1 MVLIP
6 AGKKEIM
13 EIVLTTKDLE
23 DVQYI
28 NSMLAPTDYPPG
40 VGFTHPGVAGV
51 IDYRWSALGR
61 AEIDDLPEGH
71 LSVVLAVVAFTKLA
85 QLEKDEFVEYVT
97 YVKNGRS
104 VNVLKPLD
112 LPSPCPL
119 DKDQLKD
126 RLSFFINRFTTPT
139 RVSEQVE
146 VVLHEEDLR
155 QVTFISGVG
164 FTSKTHI
171 AEECTGFSIPLPGG
185 GSKLYEIPEFLQG
198 LVYRLGAEQKTLAAA
213 ALVEE
218 KLSDFYDGAVV
229 KNVSIDAPEMGLED
243 VSLLSM
249 WYFIGVT
256 RPVTV
261 GQLRVFLRRFIG
273 LYTNLPL
280 PAGGGA
286 PRLHSGK
293 GRLVLRDEDLERV
306 KFQALDI
313 PRPFSTGGTRVR
325 ANLGFTLNGKRYS
338 PKDGAARREIFWGPY
353 EDRLP
358 AILALIADLAEERN
372 IPGEIDLDF
381 KAFEVYAGLVSKVM
395 DEVKGKNRDLLR
407 KKLATYWNII
417 DEKDRPTNW
426 VVLTDKD
433 LDSVTFRN
441 FGMPRPLYGFGI
453 HSQEDLGFT
462 IGSRQYIIKN
472 EEAIDEVFYEPMED
486 RFDALL
492 VLAHEKA
499 KADGLQYPI
508 GVVVASRSEVV
519 SSELLDQVNTFLR
532 DNNQEGVERY
542 LHNIWEVVDVEA

>member
-1 MVLIP
+1 
-6 AGKKEIM
+6 M
-13 EIVLTTKDLE
+13 EIILTAKDLE
-23 DVQYI
+23 EVQYI
-28 NSMLAPTDYPPG
+28 NSTLDPTDYPPG
-40 VGFTHPGVAGV
+40 VGFTHLGVTGV

-61 AEIDDLPEGH
+61 AELHELPEEH

-85 QLEKDEFVEYVT
+85 QLEEDEVIEYMT

-104 VNVLKPLD
+104 VDVLKPLD

-119 DKDQLKD
+119 DRDQLKD
-126 RLSFFINRFTTPT
+126 RLGSFINRFTTPT
-139 RVSEQVE
+139 HMCEQVE

-155 QVTFISGVG
+155 RVTFISGMR
-164 FTSKTHI
+164 FNNSTHPSD
-171 AEECTGFSIPLPGG
+171 ECTGFSIKSPGG
-185 GSKLYEIPEFLQG
+185 GSKIYEIPEFLQD
-198 LVYRLGAEQKTLAAA
+198 LVHRLGAEQKTLAAA

-229 KNVSIDAPEMGLED
+229 KNISIDAPEMGFGD

-261 GQLRVFLRRFIG
+261 GQLRVFLRRFVG
-273 LYTNLPL
+273 LYTNLSL

-286 PRLHSGK
+286 PQPNSGK

-306 KFQALDI
+306 KFHALDI

-325 ANLGFTLNGKRYS
+325 ANLGFTLNGREYS
-338 PKDGAARREIFWGPY
+338 PKDGKARREIFWGPY

-381 KAFEVYAGLVSKVM
+381 KAFEVYAGLVSRVM
-395 DEVKGKNRDLLR
+395 DKVKGRNRDSLR
-407 KKLATYWNII
+407 KQLAIHWDIT

-441 FGMPRPLYGFGI
+441 FGMPRPFYGFGT
-453 HSQEDLGFT
+453 HSREDLGFT
-462 IGSRQYIIKN
+462 IGSRQYIIKD
-472 EEAIDEVFYEPMED
+472 EEAADSVFYEPMED

-499 KADGLQYPI
+499 KADGLQHPI
-508 GVVVASRSEVV
+508 NVVVASKSEVI
-519 SSELLDQVNTFLR
+519 SSELLDQVNAFLR

-542 LHNIWEVVDVEA
+542 LRETWEVVNIEA

>member
-1 MVLIP
+1 
-6 AGKKEIM
+6 M
-13 EIVLTTKDLE
+13 EIILTTKDLE
-23 DVQYI
+23 EVQYI
-28 NSMLAPTDYPPG
+28 NSQLKPTDYPPG
-40 VGFTHPGVAGV
+40 VGFTHLGVTGV

-61 AEIDDLPEGH
+61 AELDELPEGY

-85 QLEKDEFVEYVT
+85 QLDKDEVVEYVT

-104 VNVLKPLD
+104 VDVLAPLD

-119 DKDQLKD
+119 DRDQLKD
-126 RLSFFINRFTTPT
+126 RLGLFINRFTTLT
-139 RVSEQVE
+139 RMSEQVE
-146 VVLHEEDLR
+146 VVLREEDLR
-155 QVTFISGVG
+155 RVTFISGVR
-164 FTSKTHI
+164 FNNSTHPSD
-171 AEECTGFSIPLPGG
+171 ECTGFSIKSPGG
-185 GSKLYEIPEFLQG
+185 GSKVYEIPEFLQD
-198 LVYRLGAEQKTLAAA
+198 LVHRLAAEQKTLAAA

-229 KNVSIDAPEMGLED
+229 KNISIDAPEMGLVD

-261 GQLRVFLRRFIG
+261 GQLRVFLRCFIG
-273 LYTNLPL
+273 LYTNLQF
-280 PAGGGA
+280 PAGGGV
-286 PRLHSGK
+286 PQLNSGK

-306 KFQALDI
+306 KFRGLDI

-325 ANLGFTLNGKRYS
+325 ANLGFTLNGKRYA
-338 PKDGAARREIFWGPY
+338 PKDGAASREIFWGPY

-358 AILALIADLAEERN
+358 ALLALIADLAEERN
-372 IPGEIDLDF
+372 IPGEIDIDF

-407 KKLATYWNII
+407 KKLAIHWNII
-417 DEKDRPTNW
+417 DEKDHTTSQ
-426 VVLTDKD
+426 VVLYDRD

-441 FGMPRPLYGFGI
+441 FGMTRPFYGFGI

-462 IGSRQYIIKN
+462 IGSRQYVIKN
-472 EEAIDEVFYEPMED
+472 EEASEDVYYGPLED

-499 KADGLQYPI
+499 KADGVQYPI
-508 GVVVASRSEVV
+508 EVVVAAKGEVIK
-519 SSELLDQVNTFLR
+519 SELISNVNGFIR
-532 DNNQEGVERY
+532 DNDRDGIERY
-542 LHNIWEVVDVEA
+542 LRETWEVVRVEA